1 MVKTS
6 YTVTRFDVGYQGFY
20 VEVAPITFGECDMIA
35 FILCNEEHDVRIEMC
50 GCVKEDAPES
60 AWEQIILHEMMYCDH
75 FSEYWT
81 AVAAV
86 ENALDETSTD
96 DYDEDAA
103 DDVECDCCGKCENVM
118 EAVDMHNKHVE
129 DMQDLAEA
137 LLKQYP
143 NIENTDVNDVFCKA
157 FDSMKGPAIFLCCE
171 MNEFEE
177 DQGWMVTD
185 DGYVVHADECVC
197 NGDCAN
203 CPMED

>member
-20 VEVAPITFGECDMIA
+20 VEVTPYMQDGEEWLEFTLCKERYGMKSFMFG
-35 FILCNEEHDVRIEMC
+35 VKKQ
-50 GCVKEDAPES
+50 GCPES
-60 AWEQIILHEMMYCDH
+60 EWEEIIMGNLLSDGYISMFYDDM
-75 FSEYWT
+75 
-81 AVAAV
+81 AAL
-86 ENALDETSTD
+86 EESYEEKAPFEA
-96 DYDEDAA
+96 EA
-103 DDVECDCCGKCENVM
+103 ECGDCCGKCENIY
-118 EAVDMHNKHVE
+118 EAIDMHNEHVE

-143 NIENTDVNDVFCKA
+143 CIEETPVNDVFCKA

-185 DGYVVHADECVC
+185 DGYVVHEDECEC
-197 NGDCAN
+197 DGDCEH
-203 CPMED
+203 CPMDK

>member
-20 VEVAPITFGECDMIA
+20 VEVTPYVQDGEEWLEFTLSKEECDLERLMFKVKAIVTEDEWEGLIMGKLLTDGYIADFYDDMLGLAESEEDECECGEC
-35 FILCNEEHDVRIEMC
+35 C
-50 GCVKEDAPES
+50 GRC
-60 AWEQIILHEMMYCDH
+60 
-75 FSEYWT
+75 
-81 AVAAV
+81 
-86 ENALDETSTD
+86 ETI
-96 DYDEDAA
+96 
-103 DDVECDCCGKCENVM
+103 M
-118 EAVDMHNKHVE
+118 EAVDLHNAHVE

-185 DGYVVHADECVC
+185 DGYVVHEDECEC
-197 NGDCAN
+197 DGNCEN
-203 CPMED
+203 CPMNK

>member
-6 YTVTRFDVGYQGFY
+6 YTVTKFDVGCEGFY
-20 VEVAPITFGECDMIA
+20 VEVTPITLGECDMIA
-35 FILCNEEHDVRIEMC
+35 FILCNEEYDMKIEMC
-50 GCVKEDAPES
+50 GCLKEEAPES
-60 AWEQIILHEMMYCDH
+60 EWEQMIVHEMMYGNH
-75 FSEYWT
+75 FSKYWD
-81 AVAAV
+81 AVDAI
-86 ENALDETSTD
+86 ERID
-96 DYDEDAA
+96 DFPVNELE
-103 DDVECDCCGKCENVM
+103 ECDSGVEECECCGRCETIM

-185 DGYVVHADECVC
+185 DGYVVREDECEC